1 MPLDWLELCFKM
13 KKESTE
19 TEKQRT
25 EAEKQR
31 TEAEKQRTEQKR
43 IDLEMQK
50 KRDVMEREQAN
61 GQ

>member
-19 TEKQRT
+19 T
-25 EAEKQR
+25 EKQR